1 MSQEKEQKLEKDN
14 NEKTKNLQYVLK
26 GKPNF
31 MCKI

>member
-14 NEKTKNLQYVLK
+14 NEKIKKLQYVLK

-31 MCKI
+31 ICKI